1 MTLNDHQMNVL
12 TLFILHSAGCPLP
25 VTTLVDIPALCDINN
40 FTMLENIRHL
50 EEKGQL
56 KVISDGENEF
66 VRITASGNEI
76 AQTLRKDI
84 PLTVREQAINA
95 VAQEVAKLRRDLAV
109 TVKTK
114 ENDEGHTMFA
124 EFNDNGTILM
134 RLEMFTPTRLQAE
147 LMGQRF
153 KSDPVGV
160 YKKILES
167 LTKEPL
173 Q

>member
-25 VTTLVDIPALCDINN
+25 VTTLVDIPALCDLNN
-40 FTMLENIRHL
+40 FTMLDNIRHL
-50 EEKGQL
+50 EEKGHL
-56 KVISDGENEF
+56 TVISDGGEEF
-66 VRITASGNEI
+66 VKITALGNET

-84 PLTVREQAINA
+84 PLTVREQAMNA

-109 TVKTK
+109 TVKTT
-114 ENDEGHTMFA
+114 ENDEGFTMFA

-134 RLEMFTPTRLQAE
+134 RLEMFTPTKLQAE
-147 LMGQRF
+147 IMGQSF
-153 KSDPVGV
+153 KNDPVGV

-167 LTKEPL
+167 LTREAK